1 MAVAR
6 VPAIMPHVS
15 SSGGGDDLGSE
26 DEVKVFKDEGEEEKR
41 SSENLTEDK
50 SDLIDLT
57 ESEVRIVSFVSLR
70 IVLSHT
76 AATLVYFP
84 PWFFSVVF
92 RVFATYS
99 SNAFSQIF
107 PVAATRLTPSTK
119 CVHVCCR
126 KRACSPVGPT
136 RRREKRRRDPTSA
149 PFSVSLLYIASCE
162 SPFSVICCLLLESK
176 PVVSAVA
183 SLFSPL
189 PSTSDDQVGLS
200 LSSRAGLNPRYF
212 ASDAGNHID
221 ANFVA

>member
-57 ESEVRIVSFVSLR
+57 ESEVRIVSFVLFR
-70 IVLSHT
+70 IVSYT
-76 AATLVYFP
+76 AATLAFFP
-84 PWFFSVVF
+84 PLVLLHCVSC
-92 RVFATYS
+92 FATYS
-99 SNAFSQIF
+99 STHSPKYL

-149 PFSVSLLYIASCE
+149 PFSVSLL
-162 SPFSVICCLLLESK
+162 L
-176 PVVSAVA
+176 
-183 SLFSPL
+183 
-189 PSTSDDQVGLS
+189 
-200 LSSRAGLNPRYF
+200 
-212 ASDAGNHID
+212 
-221 ANFVA
+221 